1 MGLSTAKVMQLAA
14 MKVKMIKSNQS
25 LDVRSLQNC
34 LVLKNEYFINLTS
47 QNYRITMYELLNKLP
62 GVVTENEEGIG
73 TPLDKELSD
82 FLKEGLFIVVTNVV
96 IVKIFYKTWK
106 YMFCR

>member
-1 MGLSTAKVMQLAA
+1 MNILFYASHLPKLP
-14 MKVKMIKSNQS
+14 
-25 LDVRSLQNC
+25 D
-34 LVLKNEYFINLTS
+34 Y
-47 QNYRITMYELLNKLP
+47 YELLNKLP

-96 IVKIFYKTWK
+96 IVKIFDKTWK
-106 YMFCR
+106 YLFCR

>member
-1 MGLSTAKVMQLAA
+1 MLNYINNVSCKWEEDGGSLNSGK
-14 MKVKMIKSNQS
+14 IKSCWCQCPKEHI
-25 LDVRSLQNC
+25 LFYAFHLPKLPD
-34 LVLKNEYFINLTS
+34 Y
-47 QNYRITMYELLNKLP
+47 YELLIKLP

-96 IVKIFYKTWK
+96 IVKIFDKTWK
-106 YMFCR
+106 YLFCR